1 MGVYKKLK
9 SEDFSFKKIKLH
21 KTFNLNTGS
30 SGINTISYISGSTT
44 NSGSYWDALR
54 INYYLSGSSLATTDL
69 ASQTFNN
76 PYHSFAIYDIYNP
89 QHKNK
94 FHSSGSI
101 ISITQQYFG
110 ETIKKNSFILTDKSN
125 IFNKEVI
132 IKDDGYGNLY
142 STNASVSS
150 SNNSVSSS
158 DNYVGNIFYNTGIIT
173 ITDTGSWS
181 GSVNYTD
188 IATQNYSAEFQS
200 TNTLYIQE
208 YSINTKGSEL
218 NGTNNP
224 TAKSGS
230 DFGIL
235 ANHLTSSGWSPYI
248 TTIGLYD
255 DDKNLLV
262 TGRISQPVK
271 KIKWGDLTFK
281 LRFDI

>member
-9 SEDFSFKKIKLH
+9 SKDFSFKKIKLH

-30 SGINTISYISGSTT
+30 SGINAINYISGSVAD
-44 NSGSYWDALR
+44 SGSYWDSLR
-54 INYYLSGSSLATTDL
+54 INYYLSGSSLATTGWS
-69 ASQTFNN
+69 SQVFNN
-76 PYHSFAIYDIYNP
+76 PFHSFGLYDIHTP

-94 FHSSGSI
+94 FHSSGSV

-110 ETIKKNSFILTDKSN
+110 ETIKHSSFTLTDKSN
-125 IFNKEVI
+125 IYDKEVI

-142 STNASVSS
+142 STNASISS
-150 SNNSVSSS
+150 SNNSISSS
-158 DNYVGNIFYNTGIIT
+158 DNYIGNIFYNTGIIT

-181 GSVNYTD
+181 GSIKYTD
-188 IATQNYSAEFQS
+188 VATQNYSVAFQS

-208 YSINTKGSEL
+208 YNINIKGTEL

-230 DFGIL
+230 NFGVL